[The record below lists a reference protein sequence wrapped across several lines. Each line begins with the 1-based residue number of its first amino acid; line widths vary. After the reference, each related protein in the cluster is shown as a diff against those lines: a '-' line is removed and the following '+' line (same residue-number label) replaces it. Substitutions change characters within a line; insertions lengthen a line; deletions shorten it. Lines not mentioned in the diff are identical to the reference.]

1 MTLKVIKLGGRV
13 QSDVAL
19 ISGLKSLWD
28 REPGSFC
35 VVHGGGDEISSL
47 QRALGREPSF
57 VNGRRITTEGDIDL
71 VRMILSGSANKR
83 LVSSLA
89 AAGIPAVGISGED
102 GGTLM
107 AEPIDIEL
115 FGRSGKPVSADAQLI
130 RLLLTSSF
138 LPVISPVA
146 ASAVAATREALNVNG
161 DDAAAVIAAALGAE
175 LWLLADVSGVL
186 DENRRVIGDLDQG
199 SVDALVAAGTVNS
212 GMRAKLEAGFAA
224 LAGGAPKVR
233 IAGLEA
239 LSGSESGTLL
249 SLTPIMT

>member
-1 MTLKVIKLGGRV
+1 MTMKIIKLGGRV
-13 QSDVAL
+13 QSDPSL
-19 ISGLKSLWD
+19 IDGLGDLWR

-47 QRALGREPSF
+47 QRALGREPVF
-57 VNGRRITTEGDIDL
+57 VNGRRITTDQDVDL

-89 AAGIPAVGISGED
+89 ANGVSAVGISGED
-102 GGTLM
+102 ASFLT
-107 AEPIDIEL
+107 AEPIDIAK
-115 FGRSGKPVSADAQLI
+115 FGRSGKPLSADTRLI
-130 RLLLTSSF
+130 RLLLEASF

-146 ASAVAATREALNVNG
+146 ATASPSSEALNVNG

-175 LWLLADVSGVL
+175 LWLLADVPGVF
-186 DENRRVIGDLDQG
+186 DSSRRVIEELDQTT
-199 SVDALVAAGTVNS
+199 VDALVADGTVNS
-212 GMRAKLEAGFAA
+212 GMHAKLEAGFAA
-224 LAGGAPKVR
+224 LTAGASKVR

-239 LSGSESGTLL
+239 LSGNESGTLL